1 MKDASETLVPLQVSE
16 EEFYSEQYEGSPYEY
31 LDGELVVCEPVST
44 LHDDLGGFLYAVM
57 RSVFEERGDGLVKGP
72 EFPMR
77 LDPKW
82 SPEPD
87 VLVVRAETRHRIGQ
101 QRVEGPA
108 DLVIE
113 VASPGDVRRAL
124 RRKLPRYREARVP
137 EIWVVD
143 AYTRSV
149 RVETLEALE
158 TSKTGELPGTP
169 ENLGYRTRL
178 LTAGRLDSAMFPGF
192 WIDVSWLWR
201 QPLPSTLGC
210 VRQILGWT

>member
-1 MKDASETLVPLQVSE
+1 MKDAPETPVALQVSE

-87 VLVVRAETRHRIGQ
+87 VMVVRAENRHRIGP
-101 QRVEGPA
+101 QRLEGPA

-124 RRKLPRYREARVP
+124 RLKLPRYCQAGIP
-137 EIWVVD
+137 EMWVID
-143 AYTRSV
+143 PYTRSV
-149 RVETLEALE
+149 RVETSE
-158 TSKTGELPGTP
+158 PR
-169 ENLGYRTRL
+169 ENHTHRSHLV
-178 LTAGRLDSAMFPGF
+178 TAGRLDSAVFPGF
-192 WIDVSWLWR
+192 WIDVSWLWQ
-201 QPLPSTLGC
+201 QPLPPLSAC
-210 VRQILGWT
+210 VRQILG